1 MQLTIH
7 RGTHEIGGSIVEIAT
22 RDSRLI
28 IDAGLPLGGLNAPAP
43 NPAVTDEILA
53 RVFACPPRPAAILL
67 SHAHGDHSGLLMQTP
82 DAVPVFLSRGTARMM
97 RAGAMFA
104 RQPDVPSHRQRLLAP
119 LTPTVI
125 GDFTVTGYPVDHS
138 AFGSMAFLVEADGQ
152 RLLYSGDLRL
162 HGRKPGM
169 AQQLIRELRHRPLGA
184 LVMEGTHFSPDRAP
198 GLTEAALERRIRAD
212 MARAPALVLAAFSP
226 LHADR
231 LVTFFKAARDAGRTL
246 VLDVYGAQVMLE
258 LSRMIRVPDP
268 RRCGQVRVY
277 FPKRRRKIAVIE
289 EQFAAQRITLQEIR
303 TEPHRFVMLFRPS
316 MLGPDFGGEL
326 PAKTC
331 GVYSYWS
338 GYLKKPDWIE
348 AQAQFTKA
356 GGDFIQCHT
365 SGHIH
370 AADIVRFVNALQ
382 PSRVV
387 PIHTTEPE
395 AFVRHFPQT
404 TALTDGVSFDL
415 GRDLP
420 VMNEVEKSASL

>member
-7 RGTHEIGGSIVEIAT
+7 RGTHEIGGNIVEIAT

-28 IDAGLPLGGLNAPAP
+28 IDAGLPLGGMNALAP
-43 NPAVTDEILA
+43 NPTVTDEILA

-67 SHAHGDHSGLLMQTP
+67 SHAHGDHSGLLVQTP
-82 DAVPVFLSRGTARMM
+82 EAVPVFLSRGTAKMM
-97 RAGAMFA
+97 RVGAMFA

-169 AQQLIRELRHRPLGA
+169 AQQLIRALRHRPLDA

-198 GLTEAALERRIRAD
+198 GLTEAALERRIRTAID
-212 MARAPALVLAAFSP
+212 RAPALVLAAFSP

-231 LVTFFKAARDAGRTL
+231 LVTFFKATRDAGRVL

-268 RRCGQVRVY
+268 RRCQQVRVY
-277 FPKRRRKIAVIE
+277 FPKRRRKIAAIE
-289 EQFAAQRITLQEIR
+289 EQFVTRRITLEEIR
-303 TEPHRFVMLFRPS
+303 AEPHRFVMLFRPS

-326 PAKTC
+326 PLKSR
-331 GVYSYWS
+331 GLYSYWS
-338 GYLKKPDWIE
+338 GYLKKPDWLE
-348 AQAQFTKA
+348 AQAQFAKA
-356 GGDFIQCHT
+356 GGEFIQCHT

-382 PSRVV
+382 PKRVV
-387 PIHTTEPE
+387 PIHTEQPGVF
-395 AFVRHFPQT
+395 AAHFSNVCLLYDGQT
-404 TALTDGVSFDL
+404 LNMAAAETTDTT
-415 GRDLP
+415 
-420 VMNEVEKSASL
+420 

>member
-7 RGTHEIGGSIVEIAT
+7 RGTHEIGGNIVEITT

-28 IDAGLPLGGLNAPAP
+28 IDAGLPLGGLNVPAP
-43 NPAVTDEILA
+43 NPTVTDKILA
-53 RVFACPPRPAAILL
+53 RVFARQPRPAAILL
-67 SHAHGDHSGLLMQTP
+67 SHAHGDHSGLLVQTP
-82 DAVPVFLSRGTARMM
+82 ATVPIFLSRGTAKMM
-97 RAGAMFA
+97 RTGAMFA

-119 LTPTVI
+119 LTPTGI

-169 AQQLIRELRHRPLGA
+169 AQQLIRDLRQRPLDA

-198 GLTEAALERRIRAD
+198 GLTEAALERRIRAA

-258 LSRMIRVPDP
+258 LSRMTRVPDP
-268 RRCGQVRVY
+268 RQCRQVRVF
-277 FPKRRRKIAVIE
+277 FPKRRRKIGTIE
-289 EQFAAQRITLQEIR
+289 EQFAAQRITLEEIR
-303 TEPHRFVMLFRPS
+303 TAPDRFVMLFRPS

-326 PAKTC
+326 PEKTC
-331 GVYSYWS
+331 GLYSYWS
-338 GYLKKPDWIE
+338 GYLKKPDWLE
-348 AQAQFTKA
+348 AQAQFAKA

-370 AADIVRFVNALQ
+370 AADIVRFVGALQ
-382 PSRVV
+382 PKRVI
-387 PIHTTEPE
+387 PIHTE
-395 AFVRHFPQT
+395 ALAAFSCYFNQACLVQ
-404 TALTDGVSFDL
+404 DGQILDFD
-415 GRDLP
+415 D
-420 VMNEVEKSASL
+420 E